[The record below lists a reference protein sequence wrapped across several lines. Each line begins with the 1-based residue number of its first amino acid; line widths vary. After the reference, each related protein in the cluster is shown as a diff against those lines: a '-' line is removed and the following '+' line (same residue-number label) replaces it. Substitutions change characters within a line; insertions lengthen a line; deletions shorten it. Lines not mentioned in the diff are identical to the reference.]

1 MADGLMA
8 RVSALGRPVHA
19 VKTRLHGDLHFGHV
33 LVVGSDVT
41 LIGFGFES
49 AGEVEAR
56 RARHS
61 PLKDVASLLLSLDH
75 AAASAVLRV
84 AAEPPQG
91 PQDVEPLARA
101 WEAAARKA
109 LLAGYGEAIGDCPAW
124 PSAPGEAE
132 RLLALFCIEGAL
144 LDVQN
149 DLACE
154 SGRIASSLRRL
165 MAQVDAW
172 LAGEAAAPAGGDAVR
187 PPGSAR
193 P

>member
-1 MADGLMA
+1 
-8 RVSALGRPVHA
+8 
-19 VKTRLHGDLHFGHV
+19 
-33 LVVGSDVT
+33 

-49 AGEVEAR
+49 AGDVEAR
-56 RARHS
+56 RARQS
-61 PLKDVASLLLSLDH
+61 PLKDVASLLLSLDR
-75 AAASAVLRV
+75 AAASAVLRL

-91 PQDVEPLARA
+91 PKDVEPLARA

-109 LLAGYGEAIGDCPAW
+109 LLTGYGEAIGDCPAW

-154 SGRIASSLRRL
+154 SGRIASSVGRL
-165 MAQVDAW
+165 MAQVDAS
-172 LAGEAAAPAGGDAVR
+172 LAGEVMFTSELAGRRSVAVVRCGAAAAAVVAHGLQERLGRAFAVR
-187 PPGSAR
+187 SRSPAAPE
-193 P
+193 